1 MNAAASARDRAP
13 VEHFE
18 RLARESEDPWDY
30 ATSEYEQRKYRHT
43 LEYLPERT
51 GRTLELGCSV
61 GVFTEM
67 LAPRASCLLAVDFSP
82 TALERARGRL
92 RDSPHHVQLLRRNL
106 PEEMPAGPFDTIV
119 CAEILYYWSE
129 PLVRLGL
136 QRMEAALA
144 PGGTLLV
151 VGHEPSDV
159 HTGLR
164 HGHHTFM
171 HTADQLLP
179 ALDDAWQV
187 EVCESRPRT
196 QAHPGTGE
204 QIEIADAVLRARR
217 TA

>member
-1 MNAAASARDRAP
+1 MSAAPTAGDRAP

-18 RLARESEDPWDY
+18 RLAREREDPWDY
-30 ATSEYEQRKYRHT
+30 ATSEYEQRKYRQT

-67 LAPRASCLLAVDFSP
+67 LAPRTSCLLAVDFSP
-82 TALERARGRL
+82 TALERARRRL
-92 RDSPHHVQLLRRNL
+92 RGSRHHVQLLRRKL

-119 CAEILYYWSE
+119 CAEILYYWSA

-151 VGHEPSDV
+151 VSWRHPDPRRELTGDDV
-159 HTGLR
+159 HAIIDEEARLEPVARFAT
-164 HGHHTFM
+164 
-171 HTADQLLP
+171 DDYLL
-179 ALDDAWQV
+179 DRRV
-187 EVCESRPRT
+187 
-196 QAHPGTGE
+196 
-204 QIEIADAVLRARR
+204 ARW
-217 TA
+217 

>member
-1 MNAAASARDRAP
+1 MNAAPPEGRDRAP

-43 LEYLPERT
+43 LEYLPEQT

-82 TALERARGRL
+82 TALERARRRL
-92 RDSPHHVQLLRRNL
+92 RGSRHHVQLLRRSL

-119 CAEILYYWSE
+119 CAEILYYWSG

-144 PGGTLLV
+144 PGGTLLTV
-151 VGHEPSDV
+151 HWRHPDPRRELTGDDV
-159 HTGLR
+159 NAIIDAETRLGSEAR
-164 HGHHTFM
+164 FATP
-171 HTADQLLP
+171 DYLL
-179 ALDDAWQV
+179 DRRV
-187 EVCESRPRT
+187 
-196 QAHPGTGE
+196 
-204 QIEIADAVLRARR
+204 ARW
-217 TA
+217 